1 MKLNEEIPTLLQQNN
16 SSHPLSILVIDD
28 SASERALLSIRL
40 KKLGHITLGAID
52 GETAL
57 KYLADDKQH
66 FDLILLD
73 VRMPG
78 MDGFETARRIRQLEN
93 DRITKWRPILFLSG
107 KKDPNDIAEGIKS
120 GGDDYL
126 TKPVDTL
133 VLAAKITALQRI
145 ADMRHQLLEIKR
157 QLEIQAQTDE
167 LTKLPNRRHFFSQ
180 LESEISRAKRY
191 KTPLSIAYLDLDNF
205 KTINDSYGHEAG
217 DAVLCAVSD
226 ALNNKLRSEDS
237 IGRMGGEEFCICL
250 PGATADKSIEPCE
263 RYRSL
268 ISALV
273 VVCRKENLKVTASFG
288 LTTFDPQTDD
298 SSSLLARADEAL
310 YRAKKDGRNCVR
322 VI

>member
-1 MKLNEEIPTLLQQNN
+1 MKLNEEMPTLIQQNN
-16 SSHPLSILVIDD
+16 KPHHLSILVIDD

-40 KKLGHITLGAID
+40 KKLGHNTID
-52 GETAL
+52 ATDGGTAL
-57 KYLADDKQH
+57 KFLADDQQH

-93 DRITKWRPILFLSG
+93 DRIEEWRPIIFLSG

-133 VLAAKITALQRI
+133 VLEAKITALQRI
-145 ADMRHQLLEIKR
+145 ANMRHQLLEAKR

-167 LTKLPNRRHFFSQ
+167 LTKLPNRRRFFSQ
-180 LESEISRAKRY
+180 LESEISRSKRY
-191 KTPLSIAYLDLDNF
+191 NTPLSIAYLDLDHF
-205 KTINDSYGHEAG
+205 KTINDTYGHEAG

-226 ALNNKLRSEDS
+226 SLSNKLRAEDS
-237 IGRMGGEEFCICL
+237 IGRIGGEEFCICL

-268 ISALV
+268 VSALV
-273 VVCRKENLKVTASFG
+273 IVCKKQNLKVTASFG
-288 LTTFDPQTDD
+288 LTTFNPQIDD
-298 SSSLLARADEAL
+298 CSSLLARADEAL
-310 YRAKKDGRNCVR
+310 YKAKQDGRNCVR